1 LFYGKKLF
9 FKNCFTEKGSVLIN
23 SKMSLPVVSMED
35 VELFSKNKS
44 LDISKPLKPLSIEEF
59 EKLAKI
65 SNDIWWSRLVISV
78 RGFTVNHFK
87 NEDER
92 LFSTDDAF
100 IIIHKVFVEKKHEYS
115 PKEFV
120 EFLNV
125 ITSYPSLDTTLTRLE
140 TGSTESNP
148 FTSSSTS
155 VAFTSVFGQ
164 PNPATYHIANL
175 QKHAYY
181 TFTNILGILLFR
193 WSAEN
198 GETLTKRKGIR
209 FDKDPEWQ
217 PDDRVVL
224 FEEFY
229 QGNRTWVL
237 TDFDRHI
244 ISFWRPKGTHII
256 FGDRHIEKK
265 KRSGFNLCDYC
276 GMLEQFPQQFKL
288 MERYR

>member
-1 LFYGKKLF
+1 
-9 FKNCFTEKGSVLIN
+9 
-23 SKMSLPVVSMED
+23 M
-35 VELFSKNKS
+35 
-44 LDISKPLKPLSIEEF
+44 
-59 EKLAKI
+59 
-65 SNDIWWSRLVISV
+65 
-78 RGFTVNHFK
+78 
-87 NEDER
+87 
-92 LFSTDDAF
+92 DDAF
-100 IIIHKVFVEKKHEYS
+100 IIIHKVFVEKSHEYS
-115 PKEFV
+115 PKQFV

-125 ITSYPSLDTTLTRLE
+125 ITSHPDLDSTLSRLE
-140 TGSTESNP
+140 AGTSPSNP
-148 FTSSSTS
+148 FTTPQTS

-181 TFTNILGILLFR
+181 TFTNILGILLAR

-198 GETLTKRKGIR
+198 CENATKRKGIR

-229 QGNRTWVL
+229 QGAFPQTKNLKRKKFHYFSWSPRRFILGNRTWVL

-244 ISFWRPKGTHII
+244 IAFWRPKGTKVI
-256 FGDRHIEKK
+256 FGDRQIEKK

-276 GMLEQFPQQFKL
+276 GMLEQFPEQFRL